1 MSIILSMTK
10 PGLLQ
15 KLILTYVVFVMV
27 LFGITLVLFVVSSRV
42 STLSTK
48 IYLIDYKK
56 KEITDKLI
64 ANLISIEETGKQYML
79 LQNESYHVILEQQ
92 ENDISRAW
100 ENLGTKGMYYD
111 EPERNMVENGKGLWM
126 AYVSRFQSQLKELPD
141 DPTDLEK
148 LFERN
153 SSEID
158 GIVGI
163 ARYVNNEAIDRLRA
177 HIAYLKELGDQIM
190 AWTWWVL
197 GVALSIGL
205 IVPVLIYRSVTRDL
219 KRIKGGIKH
228 ISEGDFSYRIALG
241 SKDELGQ
248 LAESFNNMALRL
260 KELDDMKSE
269 FISVVSHELKTPLTS
284 MKEAA
289 SLLLEGLAGDLADRQ
304 KRLVEIMGQGIK
316 RLLHTV
322 SELLEMSRIES
333 GMVRLHMEIHDMNSV
348 ITSFISEIKP
358 IADIS
363 GVEIKVDYT
372 QGDCMVMVDWNK
384 ILQVLTNLT
393 HNAIKYSPEGSI
405 VEIRIRNS
413 DDNIITEVEDHGKG
427 IPEEDLPRIFE
438 KFYQSRYTRGHG
450 GIGLGLAIS
459 RGIVDA
465 HGGKVYVQS
474 NVGKGSIFSFSLP
487 VAHDHASLPGMCD
500 GDSGQEN

>member
-1 MSIILSMTK
+1 
-10 PGLLQ
+10 
-15 KLILTYVVFVMV
+15 
-27 LFGITLVLFVVSSRV
+27 
-42 STLSTK
+42 
-48 IYLIDYKK
+48 
-56 KEITDKLI
+56 
-64 ANLISIEETGKQYML
+64 
-79 LQNESYHVILEQQ
+79 
-92 ENDISRAW
+92 
-100 ENLGTKGMYYD
+100 
-111 EPERNMVENGKGLWM
+111 
-126 AYVSRFQSQLKELPD
+126 VSRYHIQLKQLPTQ
-141 DPTDLEK
+141 PTDLEK
-148 LFERN
+148 VFERN
-153 SSEID
+153 SKEID

-163 ARYVNNEAIDRLRA
+163 ARYVNNEAIDRLRT
-177 HIAYLKELGDQIM
+177 HIAYLKDLGDQIM

-197 GVALSIGL
+197 VVALSIGL
-205 IVPVLIYRSVTRDL
+205 IVPVLIYRSVTKDL
-219 KRIKGGIKH
+219 KSIKDGIKH
-228 ISEGDFSYRIALG
+228 IADGDFDYRISLG
-241 SKDELGQ
+241 SKDELGL
-248 LAESFNNMALRL
+248 LADSFNNMALRL
-260 KELDDMKSE
+260 KELDAMKSE

-304 KRLVEIMGQGIK
+304 RRLVEIMGQGIK

-333 GMVRLHMEIHDMNSV
+333 GMVQLHMELHDMNSV

-363 GVEIKVDYT
+363 GVEINVEYS
-372 QGDCMVMVDWNK
+372 QEDCKVMVDWNK

-405 VEIRIRNS
+405 VEIRIKNS
-413 DDNIITEVEDHGKG
+413 DGEIVTEVEDHGKG

-465 HGGKVYVQS
+465 HGGKMYAQS

-487 VAHDHASLPGMCD
+487 VAHDNVSLPGMCN
-500 GDSGQEN
+500 GDSEHQD

>member
-1 MSIILSMTK
+1 MNMTK
-10 PGLLQ
+10 PGFLQ
-15 KLILTYVVFVMV
+15 KLIMTYVVFVAV
-27 LFGITLVLFVVSSRV
+27 LLGITLVLFVVSSRV

-79 LQNESYHVILEQQ
+79 LQNDAYRSIMEQQ
-92 ENDISRAW
+92 EKDISRAW
-100 ENLGTKGMYYD
+100 DNLNTKGMYYD

-126 AYVSRFQSQLKELPD
+126 AYVSRFHTQLKGLPNS
-141 DPTDLEK
+141 PKDLEK
-148 LFERN
+148 LFTRN

-163 ARYVNNEAIDRLRA
+163 ARYVNNEAVDRLRM
-177 HIAYLKELGDQIM
+177 HIAYLKDLGDQIM
-190 AWTWWVL
+190 LWTWWVL
-197 GVALSIGL
+197 AVSLSIGL
-205 IVPVLIYRSVTRDL
+205 IVPVLIYRSVNRDL
-219 KRIKGGIKH
+219 NRIMGGIKH
-228 ISEGDFSYRIALG
+228 IADGDFDHRISLD
-241 SKDELGQ
+241 SKHELGQ

-260 KELDDMKSE
+260 KELDTMKSE

-289 SLLLEGLAGDLADRQ
+289 SLLLEGLAGDLSDRQ

-322 SELLEMSRIES
+322 SELLDMSRIES
-333 GMVRLHMEIHDMNSV
+333 GMVRLHMELHDMNSV
-348 ITSFISEIKP
+348 VTSFISEINP

-363 GVEIKVDYT
+363 GVEIRVAYT
-372 QGDCMVMVDWNK
+372 QEDCTVMVDWNK

-393 HNAIKYSPEGSI
+393 HNAIKYSPEGSVI
-405 VEIRIRNS
+405 EIRIRNS
-413 DDNIITEVEDHGKG
+413 DGNIITEIEDHGKG

-465 HGGKVYVQS
+465 HGGTVYAQS
-474 NVGKGSIFSFSLP
+474 SEGKGSIFSFSLP
-487 VAHDHASLPGMCD
+487 VTHDNASLPGMRD
-500 GDSGQEN
+500 GDSEHQD

>member
-1 MSIILSMTK
+1 
-10 PGLLQ
+10 
-15 KLILTYVVFVMV
+15 VVFVVV
-27 LFGITLVLFVVSSRV
+27 LLGITLVLFVVSSRV
-42 STLSTK
+42 SILSTK

-79 LQNESYHVILEQQ
+79 LHNESYHSILEQQ
-92 ENDISRAW
+92 EKEISRAW
-100 ENLGTKGMYYD
+100 EILSTKGMYYD
-111 EPERNMVENGKGLWM
+111 EPERNVVENGKGLWM
-126 AYVSRFQSQLKELPD
+126 AYVSRYHIQLKQLPTQ
-141 DPTDLEK
+141 PTDLEK
-148 LFERN
+148 VFERN
-153 SSEID
+153 SKEID

-163 ARYVNNEAIDRLRA
+163 ARYVNNEAIDRLRT
-177 HIAYLKELGDQIM
+177 HIAYLKDLGDQIM

-197 GVALSIGL
+197 AVALSIGL
-205 IVPVLIYRSVTRDL
+205 IVPVLIYRSVTKDL
-219 KRIKGGIKH
+219 KRIKDGIKH
-228 ISEGDFSYRIALG
+228 IADGDFDYRISLG
-241 SKDELGQ
+241 SKDELGL
-248 LAESFNNMALRL
+248 LADSFNNMALRL
-260 KELDDMKSE
+260 KELDAMKSE

-289 SLLLEGLAGDLADRQ
+289 SLLLEGLAGDLADKQR
-304 KRLVEIMGQGIK
+304 RLVEIMGQGIK

-333 GMVRLHMEIHDMNSV
+333 GMVQLHMELHDMNSV
-348 ITSFISEIKP
+348 ITSFISEINP

-363 GVEIKVDYT
+363 GVEIKVEYS
-372 QGDCMVMVDWNK
+372 QEDCKVMVDWNK

-405 VEIRIRNS
+405 VEIRIKNS
-413 DDNIITEVEDHGKG
+413 NGDVVTEVQDYGKG

-465 HGGKVYVQS
+465 HGGKMYAQS

-487 VAHDHASLPGMCD
+487 VAHDNVSLPGMCN
-500 GDSGQEN
+500 GDSEHKD

>member
-1 MSIILSMTK
+1 
-10 PGLLQ
+10 
-15 KLILTYVVFVMV
+15 
-27 LFGITLVLFVVSSRV
+27 
-42 STLSTK
+42 
-48 IYLIDYKK
+48 
-56 KEITDKLI
+56 
-64 ANLISIEETGKQYML
+64 
-79 LQNESYHVILEQQ
+79 
-92 ENDISRAW
+92 
-100 ENLGTKGMYYD
+100 
-111 EPERNMVENGKGLWM
+111 
-126 AYVSRFQSQLKELPD
+126 
-141 DPTDLEK
+141 
-148 LFERN
+148 
-153 SSEID
+153 
-158 GIVGI
+158 
-163 ARYVNNEAIDRLRA
+163 
-177 HIAYLKELGDQIM
+177 
-190 AWTWWVL
+190 
-197 GVALSIGL
+197 
-205 IVPVLIYRSVTRDL
+205 
-219 KRIKGGIKH
+219 
-228 ISEGDFSYRIALG
+228 
-241 SKDELGQ
+241 
-248 LAESFNNMALRL
+248 
-260 KELDDMKSE
+260 
-269 FISVVSHELKTPLTS
+269 
-284 MKEAA
+284 
-289 SLLLEGLAGDLADRQ
+289 
-304 KRLVEIMGQGIK
+304 
-316 RLLHTV
+316 
-322 SELLEMSRIES
+322 
-333 GMVRLHMEIHDMNSV
+333 MNSV

-427 IPEEDLPRIFE
+427 IPEDDLPRIFE